1 MLRSLQP
8 FRETYS
14 KMSLRATLT
23 RAVNQRRRA
32 QQLMKTKRR
41 DHAEIFGSLDFV
53 ESFLNSYPHA
63 SDERV
68 REWCRA
74 NRGHVDRV
82 CIGGTRTL
90 QKLTS

>member
-1 MLRSLQP
+1 MQ
-8 FRETYS
+8 TTA
-14 KMSLRATLT
+14 MSSHATLT

-41 DHAEIFGSLDFV
+41 DHAEIFGSLGIV
-53 ESFLNSYPHA
+53 EGFLNSYPAA

-68 REWCRA
+68 REWCRK
-74 NRGHVDRV
+74 NIGHVSRV

-90 QKLTS
+90 QKLTA